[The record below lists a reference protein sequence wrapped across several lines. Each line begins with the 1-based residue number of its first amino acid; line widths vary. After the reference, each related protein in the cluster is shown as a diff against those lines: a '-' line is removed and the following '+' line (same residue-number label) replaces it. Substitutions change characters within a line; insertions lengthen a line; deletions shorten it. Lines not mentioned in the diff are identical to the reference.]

1 LESSAS
7 AGHVTSAVLDPRRW
21 RALALIYGAFF
32 MALLAGTITIAALP
46 SIGAGLRFS
55 EQGLRWVLSAYALT
69 VGGLLRLGG
78 RAADLLTARH
88 PARHPASRL
97 YDRGLSHVGLR
108 VTGYSILSRLA
119 AEGPMPVGD
128 LARRLAM
135 QRATRTREVAPLV
148 RSGLVEAAAGPI
160 GVSGY
165 CGRPASASRNVRTP
179 IRYGSAQQEV
189 AAEFG
194 GAEVQEL
201 LIRLRRLT
209 GGSERLAGIRTE
221 VDH

>member
-1 LESSAS
+1 
-7 AGHVTSAVLDPRRW
+7 
-21 RALALIYGAFF
+21 
-32 MALLAGTITIAALP
+32 MATR
-46 SIGAGLRFS
+46 S
-55 EQGLRWVLSAYALT
+55 V
-69 VGGLLRLGG
+69 
-78 RAADLLTARH
+78 
-88 PARHPASRL
+88 SRL
-97 YDRGLSHVGLR
+97 YDRALSRVGLR

-135 QRATRTREVAPLV
+135 ERTTCTREVAPLV
-148 RSGLVEAAAGPI
+148 RSGLVEAAVGPDRRQRI
-160 GVSGY
+160 LRLTSPGEQKRADAY
-165 CGRPASASRNVRTP
+165 P
-179 IRYGSAQQEV
+179 IWERVQQEV

-209 GGSERLAGIRTE
+209 GGSERLAGIQTE

>member
-1 LESSAS
+1 
-7 AGHVTSAVLDPRRW
+7 VCTSLR
-21 RALALIYGAFF
+21 
-32 MALLAGTITIAALP
+32 MATR
-46 SIGAGLRFS
+46 S
-55 EQGLRWVLSAYALT
+55 V
-69 VGGLLRLGG
+69 
-78 RAADLLTARH
+78 
-88 PARHPASRL
+88 SRL
-97 YDRGLSHVGLR
+97 YDRALSHVGLR

-135 QRATRTREVAPLV
+135 ERTTCTREVAPLV
-148 RSGLVEAAAGPI
+148 RSGLVEAAAGPDRRQRI
-160 GVSGY
+160 LRLTSLGEQKRADAYPLWERV
-165 CGRPASASRNVRTP
+165 
-179 IRYGSAQQEV
+179 QQEV

-209 GGSERLAGIRTE
+209 GGSERLAGMRTE